1 MDSNLK
7 LFTDAL
13 RMIGEK
19 DLAAALELV
28 LPYIK
33 EHPYV
38 QYTEEVDSVDENFRL
53 MVHYMEQGVDDPMR
67 EKMYADMLARLKKAV
82 RNIRNDYR
90 RRNIDFYKDANSHVG
105 AGMPM
110 SEKGIRIKLEDFV
123 ADVAMLQLED
133 ETTRKEK
140 AKQLYSEH
148 YRFIQSL
155 FCSIVVAD
163 LWTEEQAA
171 NMQQI
176 LLSPT
181 VDTTDVQ
188 MIVSAIM
195 LATMNNFD
203 INKFNVLVDIYR
215 NALDGRVRQKA
226 LIGWVFSM
234 TSSTD
239 TEEQKQR
246 IASICKNKD
255 MVRELFDFQKQV
267 LFCMNAEQDTATIER
282 DIMPTLIK
290 NSNLNISRFGIT
302 EKEDAPMTDILDP
315 GAQDRAME
323 ETEEKFRSIMDMQKA
338 GADVYFGGFSQMKRF
353 SFFYMLPNWFCPFD
367 INHPDL
373 MRRLEKLKDDKAIGN
388 ILANGPFCDNDKYS
402 FALAL
407 ATVIEKLP
415 DGLKEVIGNDE
426 MLGNMTKDEDM
437 TTDAYFRRLSLQ
449 DLYRFFRL
457 YKYHD
462 QVYNPFTVNT
472 CLFVTNPLFKGTQV
486 EEQLPEFANFIL
498 KRKNASLLGQVVK
511 NMEQL
516 DSQQAYMTRG
526 VYYLD
531 YTGEYEKAEQC
542 FCDVLAKDSTNEQ
555 AMLGYAKAT
564 FRKGDIKEA
573 CLAYSELYADK
584 PDRKTVAMDYSI
596 TLIKQRRY
604 EEAAK
609 VLYRLDFTYPDT
621 LNVKRLLAWTMMGLK
636 RLQDAEKL
644 YSEILSRNDNALMDK
659 LNAAYCKWFAKDI
672 DKATA
677 LLGSFCKGQLA
688 AEGKKDKMLYLDV
701 TRLLEKEFSNDR
713 EMLDAYDISLTDR
726 MIIRKM
732 TFDRIFKD

>member
-148 YRFIQSL
+148 YKFIQSL

-181 VDTTDVQ
+181 VDTMDVL

-215 NALDGRVRQKA
+215 NAIDGRVRQKA

-239 TEEQKQR
+239 TEEQKLR

-255 MVRELFDFQKQV
+255 TVRELFDFQKQV

-302 EKEDAPMTDILDP
+302 EKEDDPMTDILDP

-338 GADVYFGGFSQMKRF
+338 GADVYFGGFSQMKKF
-353 SFFYMLPNWFCPFD
+353 PFFWQISNWFTPFYFD
-367 INHPDL
+367 HPDL
-373 MRRLEKLKDDKAIGN
+373 VKVISPDNRGFINAMAKKL
-388 ILANGPFCDNDKYS
+388 PFCDSDKYS
-402 FALAL
+402 FCLAL
-407 ATVIEKLP
+407 EMMAAKLP
-415 DGLKEVIGNDE
+415 SALKE
-426 MLGNMTKDEDM
+426 MLSSHPNATGRSNEEYSTP
-437 TTDAYFRRLSLQ
+437 AYIRRKYIQ
-449 DLYRFFRL
+449 DLYRFFKLNNKGNEFGCPLDIGEEGGKDSR
-457 YKYHD
+457 
-462 QVYNPFTVNT
+462 VIFFANPWISQLMPEERADAVQFFFRKRQFSIVVA
-472 CLFVTNPLFKGTQV
+472 LV
-486 EEQLPEFANFIL
+486 EECQKNGKVLERELLALAN
-498 KRKNASLLGQVVK
+498 S
-511 NMEQL
+511 
-516 DSQQAYMTRG
+516 YMRLR
-526 VYYLD
+526 VYD
-531 YTGEYEKAEQC
+531 K
-542 FCDVLAKDSTNEQ
+542 
-555 AMLGYAKAT
+555 AMLA
-564 FRKGDIKEA
+564 F
-573 CLAYSELYADK
+573 
-584 PDRKTVAMDYSI
+584 
-596 TLIKQRRY
+596 Q
-604 EEAAK
+604 
-609 VLYRLDFTYPDT
+609 
-621 LNVKRLLAWTMMGLK
+621 
-636 RLQDAEKL
+636 QL
-644 YSEILSRNDNALMDK
+644 YSEQKGGQNVMKGLADSMFMLRMFKEAAEIYAKLMLMDGRNTAYVMYHSLSLINSGEAQK
-659 LNAAYCKWFAKDI
+659 GLEDLFRLDYQHPDNPNLKRALAWGYLMDSKPAEAERIYDRLMGEESIIDSDLLNGAYAKWMQSKNNEAVQLLARYSEDGAHDLADDFEADRSLLDLYNIGDYERTIMI
-672 DKATA
+672 DVVERVKQ
-677 LLGSFCKGQLA
+677 S
-688 AEGKKDKMLYLDV
+688 
-701 TRLLEKEFSNDR
+701 
-713 EMLDAYDISLTDR
+713 
-726 MIIRKM
+726 
-732 TFDRIFKD
+732 